1 MRQKKLRL
9 TALIFISFGLIGVQ
23 AQETIPASGG
33 NSSGGGGSVSYS
45 VGQITYSTN
54 SGSNGSV
61 LQGVQQPFEIS
72 EITAIEEAKG
82 INLSLSVS
90 PNPVTDHLT
99 LRISD
104 FEISNLSYQLY
115 DLNGKLIETKNIESN
130 QIGIETINLVPATY
144 FLKVVQRKKEVKT
157 FKIIK
162 N

>member
-9 TALIFISFGLIGVQ
+9 TALIFISFGLIGAQ

-72 EITAIEEAKG
+72 EISAIEEAKG
-82 INLSLSVS
+82 INLSLTVS

-99 LRISD
+99 LSISD
-104 FEISNLSYQLY
+104 FEISNLSYILY
-115 DLNGKLIETKNIESN
+115 DLNGKLIETKDIESN
-130 QIGIETINLVPATY
+130 QIDIETINLVPATY